1 MLLVFW
7 GFFSCLGWRYWASL
21 LGVLQICISVLT
33 LQMGGWRTKDKRRKT
48 NKEFPKFLLLQTCT
62 KSQYNTS
69 TIPLTSKFRWFWFFF
84 SKTFQLSLGFGFE
97 LGHRKESE
105 AIEVSSFRGISIP
118 VSVMKQINHHRET
131 KSSETVTSEQYVS
144 VGKLPSLL
152 VVGQSRSRE

>member
-1 MLLVFW
+1 MHKVAVQ
-7 GFFSCLGWRYWASL
+7 Y
-21 LGVLQICISVLT
+21 
-33 LQMGGWRTKDKRRKT
+33 
-48 NKEFPKFLLLQTCT
+48 
-62 KSQYNTS
+62 QYNTFDFKVQM
-69 TIPLTSKFRWFWFFF
+69 ILVFF
-84 SKTFQLSLGFGFE
+84 SKAFQLSLGFGFE